1 MKAKCVSMVYFNR
14 QDEIPRDFED
24 IFCAGSFQNGKVD
37 VGIYWNYHPHP
48 PVTVGIKWVSHGS
61 L

>member
-1 MKAKCVSMVYFNR
+1 MVYFNR
-14 QDEIPRDFED
+14 QDLPRDFED

-37 VGIYWNYHPHP
+37 VGIYWNYPPP